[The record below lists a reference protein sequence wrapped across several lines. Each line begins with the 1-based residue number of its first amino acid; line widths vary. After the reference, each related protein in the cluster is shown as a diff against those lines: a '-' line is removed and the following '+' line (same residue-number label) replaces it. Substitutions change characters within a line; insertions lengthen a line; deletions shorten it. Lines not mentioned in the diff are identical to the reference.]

1 MTEYE
6 SASNCCPNCN
16 HTFRTLADEWG
27 THPCP
32 RCGFGYQDER
42 LDGEKPYC
50 PECDCDCEE
59 CECEEEQECRN

>member
-42 LDGEKPYC
+42 LDCEREEGEEDGPLL
-50 PECDCDCEE
+50 
-59 CECEEEQECRN
+59 